1 MSKSS
6 GSLGMTEEVRKWL
19 EGCSHILEF
28 PWEDQQWEEEDVD
41 EEEKGEACEDENKLE
56 EEGFVADPTLGKD
69 NAEDCVRVGAKNG
82 EGSVTLR

>member
-1 MSKSS
+1 MA
-6 GSLGMTEEVRKWL
+6 EEVSKWL

-41 EEEKGEACEDENKLE
+41 EEGGACEIELV
-56 EEGFVADPTLGKD
+56 GDPTLGKD
-69 NAEDCVRVGAKNG
+69 NTEDCLRVGAKNG

>member
-1 MSKSS
+1 
-6 GSLGMTEEVRKWL
+6 MTEEVSKWL

-28 PWEDQQWEEEDVD
+28 PWEDQEWEEED
-41 EEEKGEACEDENKLE
+41 ENGEGGACEDVEGE
-56 EEGFVADPTLGKD
+56 EVVVGDPTLGKD

>member
-1 MSKSS
+1 
-6 GSLGMTEEVRKWL
+6 MTEEVRKWL

-28 PWEDQQWEEEDVD
+28 PWEDQQWEEEDRD
-41 EEEKGEACEDENKLE
+41 EEEKGEASEDENKLD

-69 NAEDCVRVGAKNG
+69 NSEDCVRVGAKNG

>member
-1 MSKSS
+1 
-6 GSLGMTEEVRKWL
+6 MTEDVSKWL

-28 PWEDQQWEEEDVD
+28 PWEDQEWEEEDVYEEGGACEGKND
-41 EEEKGEACEDENKLE
+41 GEEEELVVG
-56 EEGFVADPTLGKD
+56 DPTLGKD

>member
-1 MSKSS
+1 
-6 GSLGMTEEVRKWL
+6 MTEEVSKWL

-28 PWEDQQWEEEDVD
+28 PWEDQEWEEEDGD
-41 EEEKGEACEDENKLE
+41 EEGGACADGEGE
-56 EEGFVADPTLGKD
+56 EEVVGDPTLGKD

>member
-1 MSKSS
+1 
-6 GSLGMTEEVRKWL
+6 MTEEVRKWL
-19 EGCSHILEF
+19 EGCSQILEF

-41 EEEKGEACEDENKLE
+41 KEEKREACEDENKLE
-56 EEGFVADPTLGKD
+56 DEEGFVADPTLGKD